1 MGGTPGSP
9 NLSPG
14 TPAACPDLRILAIDP
29 GSKRVG
35 VALSDP
41 TATIAQALTTM
52 PAEPAATLPSRIARI
67 ARENDAAR
75 IVVGLP
81 KRLDGSRGPE
91 AKAAQHL
98 ADAIRTESG
107 LPVEMVDERLTTV
120 AAERSLIE
128 SGMRRDKRRLSVD
141 RVAATL
147 MLQAHLDRRRAG

>member
-1 MGGTPGSP
+1 V
-9 NLSPG
+9 
-14 TPAACPDLRILAIDP
+14 RILAIDP

-41 TATIAQALTTM
+41 TATIAQALTTL
-52 PAEPAATLPSRIARI
+52 PAEPAATLPSRIAQV
-67 ARENDAAR
+67 ARDHEAAR

-91 AKAAQHL
+91 AKAAQQL

-107 LPVEMVDERLTTV
+107 LPVELVDERLSTV
-120 AAERSLIE
+120 AAERSLIA
-128 SGMRRDKRRLSVD
+128 GGVRRDKRRLGVD

-147 MLQAHLDRRRAG
+147 ILQAHLDRRRAG